1 MGRLL
6 EEDDFLRN
14 TDRMALRRGARKLKQ
29 VEPSHRAQAVPA
41 ERSDGARRTEDAVRR
56 TIDNVIGRGR
66 AAEGTLVA
74 RSQPGDGAEN
84 RVARL
89 RQTYRASRCRG
100 NGVAVT
106 TLWPGTN
113 GPWFRIV
120 RLVRGH
126 RIPVRHSV
134 TSHRRTTVTRQ
145 IIATSCPGRTDIADE
160 QSDQAERQHAA
171 SQQES
176 LRRLNA
182 LPPHEMSSRNS
193 FIRPNR
199 ASQLRRLSPN
209 RLG

>member
-1 MGRLL
+1 MR
-6 EEDDFLRN
+6 
-14 TDRMALRRGARKLKQ
+14 Q
-29 VEPSHRAQAVPA
+29 VR
-41 ERSDGARRTEDAVRR
+41 ERSNKLNALTARGPLPTEMSGGAGRPEDAVRR
-56 TIDNVIGRGR
+56 AIDNVIDRGR

-74 RSQPGDGAEN
+74 GRQPGDGAEN

-89 RQTYRASRCRG
+89 RQTDRASRCRG
-100 NGVAVT
+100 NGVALA

-120 RLVRGH
+120 RRVRGH
-126 RIPVRHSV
+126 RIPARHPV

-145 IIATSCPGRTDIADE
+145 IIATSRPSRTDIADE

-171 SQQES
+171 SQQKS